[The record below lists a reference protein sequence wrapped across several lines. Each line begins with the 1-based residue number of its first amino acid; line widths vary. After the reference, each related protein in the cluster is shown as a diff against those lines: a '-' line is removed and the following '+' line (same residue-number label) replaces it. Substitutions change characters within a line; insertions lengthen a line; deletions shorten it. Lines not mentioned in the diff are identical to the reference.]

1 MQHVYPSNMS
11 LSSTMMW
18 ICHYTDIT
26 SNIQQGFGSATE
38 PRCPHVCIGTCY
50 SSSFPPRNSGKCR
63 LAALN
68 FWVLGYCESLV
79 ILANATL
86 EETFPGGV
94 YLPMFW
100 KRFVTATAGC
110 VMRFILRDIEGY
122 WGWLLKELLL
132 VFPHLSVGESAAALH
147 QLNEFFL
154 AIIYL
159 VETCADSS
167 CREIVREQAAEPG
180 KSEGRK
186 GRKLPWLVV
195 FRCLSLLLLDWRP
208 ENGMIIPCLTFIQGG
223 APAC

>member
-1 MQHVYPSNMS
+1 MP
-11 LSSTMMW
+11 LSG
-18 ICHYTDIT
+18 IEFLGAGILRIT
-26 SNIQQGFGSATE
+26 
-38 PRCPHVCIGTCY
+38 CD
-50 SSSFPPRNSGKCR
+50 SGKCNTWGDIPWR
-63 LAALN
+63 SVPPN
-68 FWVLGYCESLV
+68 VL
-79 ILANATL
+79 
-86 EETFPGGV
+86 ETFCHCNDW
-94 YLPMFW
+94 M
-100 KRFVTATAGC
+100 C
-110 VMRFILRDIEGY
+110 DEIHIEGY
-122 WGWLLKELLL
+122 WRILRVTFKGAAVSLPTPFCWRISGCIA
-132 VFPHLSVGESAAALH
+132 SVKWV
-147 QLNEFFL
+147 FL